1 MFQKF
6 KDMSLKKKLYI
17 VFGALI
23 GFAVIGISIGQIFF
37 NRVQVGG
44 DAYAQIE
51 KSMIVADDIARQR
64 YNLTLVRSKLLS
76 MMIEKDRE
84 KLEDIKDDIED
95 MTERIDE
102 LFDKIAKSLS
112 AANLSAESPSIAKAR
127 EAWNAFK
134 DTRDKELIP
143 LIFAGNI
150 EKAKEIAGGIQAERY
165 NTILE
170 ETGHTVE
177 KARANVP
184 KMVGALKKEGKIVGW
199 SFVAGGVVFV
209 ALLVL
214 IAKFLSSSVISPVAL
229 VSQKSRAMADGD
241 FSAADIE
248 INRKDEIGMMLKD
261 FTTMSRRI
269 TAIIGDIKADM
280 QNLLSSSGALSTTAE
295 DLSRSANEQSLQAQ
309 QVATAATEMS
319 QTIMDVAKNAAQAAD
334 ASRNSSEEATK
345 GKSVVEK
352 TTHGMY
358 NIVENV
364 KDTTKIIEELD
375 ASSVQIGEIAA
386 IISDIA
392 DQTNLLALNAAIEA
406 ARAGEQGRGFAVVAD
421 EVRKLA
427 ERTGK
432 ATQDITQRISV
443 IQAEA
448 KRSVDAMKSGSA
460 EVDKG
465 LDLSKAASQSLDSI
479 VSASSNAMDM
489 VQRIA
494 AASEEQSAAAE
505 EITHNITNISS
516 AVSRTTEAIGQVKD
530 AASGLAGISS
540 KIQKSIEWF
549 KF

>member
-1 MFQKF
+1 MFQGF
-6 KDMSLKKKLYI
+6 KDVSLKKKVYI

-23 GFAVIGISIGQIFF
+23 GFAVIGISTGLIFF

-51 KSMIVADDIARQR
+51 KSMIVADDIARMR

-84 KLEDIKDDIED
+84 ELEGLKEDIED
-95 MTERIDE
+95 LSGRIDE
-102 LFDKIAKSLS
+102 LFDKIAGSLS

-143 LIFAGNI
+143 LILAGNI
-150 EKAKEIAGGIQAERY
+150 EKAKEMTGGIQAERY
-165 NTILE
+165 STILE
-170 ETGHTVE
+170 ETGRTVD
-177 KARANVP
+177 KARDNVP
-184 KMVGALKKEGKIVGW
+184 KMVGDLKKEGKIVGW
-199 SFVAGGVVFV
+199 SLVAGGVVFV

-214 IAKFLSSSVISPVAL
+214 IARFLSSSIISPIVM
-229 VSQKSRAMADGD
+229 VSQKSREMADGD
-241 FSAADIE
+241 LSTADIK
-248 INRKDEIGMMLKD
+248 ISSRDEIGLMLKD
-261 FTTMSRRI
+261 FTTMSQKI
-269 TAIIGDIKADM
+269 TTIISDIKTDM
-280 QNLLSSSGALSTTAE
+280 QNLLSSADELSATAE
-295 DLSRSANEQSLQAQ
+295 DLNKSANEQSMQTQ
-309 QVATAATEMS
+309 QVAAAAEEMS
-319 QTIMDVAKNAAQAAD
+319 QTIMDVAKNAAQAAE
-334 ASRNSSEEATK
+334 ASKNSSAEAIN
-345 GKSVVEK
+345 GKEVVEK
-352 TTHGMY
+352 TTQGMY
-358 NIVENV
+358 RIVDNV
-364 KDTTKIIEELD
+364 KETTRIIEELD
-375 ASSVQIGEIAA
+375 ASSAQISEIAA

-432 ATQDITQRISV
+432 ATQDITQRISM

-448 KRSVDAMKSGSA
+448 KRSVEAMKGGS
-460 EVDKG
+460 EETGKG
-465 LDLSKAASQSLDSI
+465 LELSKTASQSLDSI

-494 AASEEQSAAAE
+494 AATEEQSAASE
-505 EITHNITNISS
+505 EITQNMTRISS
-516 AVSRTTEAIGQVKD
+516 SIGHTSEAIGQVKD
-530 AASGLAGISS
+530 AASGLAKISS
-540 KIQKSIEWF
+540 KIQKSIGWF

>member
-1 MFQKF
+1 
-6 KDMSLKKKLYI
+6 L
-17 VFGALI
+17 
-23 GFAVIGISIGQIFF
+23 
-37 NRVQVGG
+37 
-44 DAYAQIE
+44 
-51 KSMIVADDIARQR
+51 
-64 YNLTLVRSKLLS
+64 
-76 MMIEKDRE
+76 
-84 KLEDIKDDIED
+84 
-95 MTERIDE
+95 
-102 LFDKIAKSLS
+102 DKIAKSLS
-112 AANLSAESPSIAKAR
+112 AANLSAESSSIAKAL
-127 EAWNAFK
+127 ETWNAFK
-134 DTRDKELIP
+134 NTRDKELIP
-143 LIFAGNI
+143 LLFAGSI

-170 ETGHTVE
+170 ETKRTVE
-177 KARANVP
+177 KAKANVP

-209 ALLVL
+209 AFLVL

-269 TAIIGDIKADM
+269 TSIIGDIKADM
-280 QNLLSSSGALSTTAE
+280 QNLLSSSGALLATAE

-334 ASRNSSEEATK
+334 ASRNSLEEAAK

-358 NIVENV
+358 NIAENV
-364 KDTTKIIEELD
+364 KDTTKI
-375 ASSVQIGEIAA
+375 
-386 IISDIA
+386 
-392 DQTNLLALNAAIEA
+392 
-406 ARAGEQGRGFAVVAD
+406 
-421 EVRKLA
+421 
-427 ERTGK
+427 
-432 ATQDITQRISV
+432 
-443 IQAEA
+443 
-448 KRSVDAMKSGSA
+448 
-460 EVDKG
+460 VDKG

-516 AVSRTTEAIGQVKD
+516 AVSRTTEAIGQIKD

>member
-1 MFQKF
+1 MIQQF

-23 GFAVIGISIGQIFF
+23 AFAVIGISIGQVFF

-51 KSMIVADDIARQR
+51 KNMIVADDIARQR

-95 MTERIDE
+95 MTKRIDE
-102 LFDKIAKSLS
+102 LFDKIAKSLG
-112 AANLSAESPSIAKAR
+112 AANLSTESSSIAKAR
-127 EAWNAFK
+127 ETWNAFK

-143 LIFAGNI
+143 LILAGNI

-165 NTILE
+165 NIILE

-184 KMVGALKKEGKIVGW
+184 KMVGDLKKEGKIVGL
-199 SFVAGGVVFV
+199 SFITGGVVFV
-209 ALLVL
+209 ILLVL
-214 IAKFLSSSVISPVAL
+214 IAKFLSSSVISPVVL

-269 TAIIGDIKADM
+269 TSIISDIKADM

-345 GKSVVEK
+345 GKLVVEK
-352 TTHGMY
+352 TTQGMY

-448 KRSVDAMKSGSA
+448 KRSVDAMKNGSA

-494 AASEEQSAAAE
+494 AASEEQSAASE
-505 EITHNITNISS
+505 EITQNITNISS
-516 AVSRTTEAIGQVKD
+516 AIGHTTEAIDQVKD
-530 AASGLAGISS
+530 AASGLAKISS